1 MFTGVCYFLFHSEM
15 QNWADR
21 QIPGDTVRLRHFGD
35 EGLGPHP
42 LAELLCHP
50 KETISPLCHPMQTV
64 PSSGRPPSTKR
75 VLLLAQQGSSLG
87 QDYMISLEYVLVQE
101 KKHPLIQTKNWGNK

>member
-1 MFTGVCYFLFHSEM
+1 M